1 MDNKKSQLSADRD
14 PVGLAYIKDSKVL
27 REINSE
33 FKDYFLELLQGS
45 KLDDLF
51 KQGLVD
57 TQIVNRSAKTL
68 LLEHPLISPI
78 NYAFEWPLPMLKD
91 AALLTLDLNLSLL
104 EKNSVLKDAT
114 PWNIIFQNTRPIWVD
129 FTSLMPLESD
139 LLWVAYD
146 QFCRTF
152 LFPLLV
158 GHFYTGRITRA
169 LLLESQNGIS
179 PNEITRFLPGTARF
193 KFGWLN
199 GRIYLPK
206 FAMDLARKAGSEKDL
221 TRRTQ
226 TASYSTAARKSFFE
240 SLRKDVSS
248 IPVGGAS
255 SDWSKYY
262 ADINSFFNPSAFDA
276 KQKKI
281 SELLEKFKPRTVVD
295 IGCNQGGYSI
305 LAALRGAQ
313 VTAFDNDEDSVSLL
327 YKLAREKQL
336 TILPLVGDV
345 LYPAPQCGWRAQEFP
360 AAPVRFRSEM
370 ALALA
375 LVHHLAI
382 TQVQTFDRIVMTLS
396 EYADKWLITE
406 FVPLEDP
413 RSQELL
419 LTNRRDMS
427 WYTLD
432 GFIAA
437 LKKEFKKVSTYPS
450 YPEGRTLCLCER

>member
-1 MDNKKSQLSADRD
+1 MNNRKTQLGADRD
-14 PVGLAYIKDSKVL
+14 PVGVVHIEGRKVL

-33 FKDYFLELLQGS
+33 YQDYFLELLKDS
-45 KLDDLF
+45 ALTTLF

-57 TQIVNRSAKTL
+57 TQIANRSAKTL
-68 LLEHPLISPI
+68 ILEHPLISPV
-78 NYAFEWPLPMLKD
+78 NYAYEWPLPMLKD
-91 AALLTLDLNLSLL
+91 AALLVLNLNLSLL
-104 EKNSVLKDAT
+104 EKKSVLKDAT
-114 PWNIIFQNTRPIWVD
+114 PWNIIFQNTRPVWVD
-129 FTSLMPLESD
+129 FTSLMPQESD

-152 LFPLLV
+152 LFPILV
-158 GHFYTGRITRA
+158 GHFFTGRITRA
-169 LLLESQNGIS
+169 LLLQSQNGIS
-179 PNEITRFLPGTARF
+179 PNEITRFLPAIAKF
-193 KFGWLN
+193 KFGWIN
-199 GRIYLPK
+199 ARIYLPK

-221 TRRTQ
+221 ARRAK

-248 IPVGGAS
+248 IPVDGAS

-262 ADINSFFNPSAFDA
+262 ADINSFLNPSVFNS

-281 SELLEKFKPRTVVD
+281 SELLEKFKPATVVD

-313 VTAFDNDEDSVSLL
+313 VIAFDNDEDSVSLL

-336 TILPLVGDV
+336 AILPLVGDV

-382 TQVQTFDRIVMTLS
+382 TQIQTFDRIVMTLS
-396 EYADKWLITE
+396 EYAEKWLVTE

-432 GFIAA
+432 GFMAA
-437 LKKEFKKVSTYPS
+437 LNKEFRKVDTYPS